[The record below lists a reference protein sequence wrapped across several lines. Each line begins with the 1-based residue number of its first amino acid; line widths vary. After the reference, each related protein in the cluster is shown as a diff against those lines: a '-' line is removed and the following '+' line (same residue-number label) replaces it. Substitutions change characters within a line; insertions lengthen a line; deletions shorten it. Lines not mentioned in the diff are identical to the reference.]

1 MDAEA
6 HTWITD
12 WGPFVNPVI
21 SLAQLVI
28 KPTVWTLEILGL
40 SEPLTALGWQIY
52 KDSVFYG
59 LFSDHPVEDLVE
71 RSWISKKNLGQVK
84 TIFLIFSRPLSV
96 SFLHRTSGKFYHSQ
110 AGSPRFSP
118 LMMFG
123 KYFNICR
130 LSIFCCMDFFSKV
143 KVDLFV

>member
-12 WGPFVNPVI
+12 WGPFVNPLI

-71 RSWISKKNLGQVK
+71 RSWISKKSNNYFPN
-84 TIFLIFSRPLSV
+84 FLP
-96 SFLHRTSGKFYHSQ
+96 
-110 AGSPRFSP
+110 
-118 LMMFG
+118 
-123 KYFNICR
+123 
-130 LSIFCCMDFFSKV
+130 
-143 KVDLFV
+143 